1 LRFQR
6 RSSRVEEVAG
16 TSRKRRKIRTMIKQ
30 HSHPQLLTDPFV
42 AIGFEPG
49 RDLGTP

>member
-1 LRFQR
+1 
-6 RSSRVEEVAG
+6 VAG
-16 TSRKRRKIRTMIKQ
+16 TSRKRRKIRTILIGGGPAALPLMIQ
-30 HSHPQLLTDPFV
+30 HHSHPQLLTDPFV